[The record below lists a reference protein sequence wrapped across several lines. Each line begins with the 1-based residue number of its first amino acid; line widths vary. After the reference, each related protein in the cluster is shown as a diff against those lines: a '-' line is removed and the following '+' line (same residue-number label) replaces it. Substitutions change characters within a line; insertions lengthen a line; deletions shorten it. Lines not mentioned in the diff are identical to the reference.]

1 MHLKAKEVRVL
12 GTIDCQAREVES
24 EENVKCL
31 FWSSRSRRVPHGTE
45 RVWLA
50 TGDAE
55 FFFSLSLLSL
65 RYHLRCDMPAD
76 SDVVL
81 LGCSVHG
88 MTLDQPLEACKLCVY
103 HFLA

>member
-55 FFFSLSLLSL
+55 FFFLSLSSL
-65 RYHLRCDMPAD
+65 FVTTCDAI
-76 SDVVL
+76 
-81 LGCSVHG
+81 CQR
-88 MTLDQPLEACKLCVY
+88 TLTWSCLVAVSME
-103 HFLA
+103 